1 MCGIAGICG
10 MAREG
15 HLTQDMLLRML
26 STVTHRGPDERGLYL
41 DNHIGLAHARLS
53 IIDLNS
59 GTQPLHNED
68 ESLWLVYNGEIYNY
82 RELREDLEEKG
93 HRFYTETDG
102 EVVLHLYEE
111 VGADALQHLNGQ
123 FALAIWNTHNRELF
137 LARDRC
143 GIRPLY
149 YTVARQNFVFASEI
163 KALFANRWVPRRLD
177 PIGLDQ
183 VFTFWTTLSPRTV
196 FENVWEIPPGHYLKV
211 RGGQLQCVQYWDVP
225 LPEVHE
231 RWEDSLET
239 ICLQTRQRL
248 YDAVQLRLRAD
259 VPVGCYLSGGL
270 DSSILTSLVAEKAA
284 NEVQSFGI
292 RFQETA
298 YDEGRYQTQVA
309 NRLHLKH
316 QSVWVANEQIG
327 QLLDPVIRHC
337 ERPILRMAPAPLFAL
352 SRLVRDSGYK
362 VVLSGEGA
370 DEIFGGYNIF
380 REAKVRR
387 FWAQDPGSLR
397 RAKLIQELY
406 PYVHTDPRKRARLT
420 MFYAQGLEKWDDPLF
435 SHRLRWDNTSR
446 LKGFYSDSL
455 RDAVASYDGYEDVVE
470 NLPTSYWKAHPLAQ
484 AQYLEMKIFLSN
496 YLLSS
501 QGDRMAMAH
510 SVEIRL
516 PFLDH
521 HLIEF
526 VSRVPAKWKILGLNE
541 KFLLKR
547 SYHSRLPESI
557 VRRPKQPYR
566 APNDKCFLEQTV
578 QQEME
583 ASLSKSSLNNA
594 GLFDVKKTRKLV
606 QKLYARGMLSEFE
619 NMALVGILS
628 TQILHRQFIADCAT
642 PSLSCVREGLT
653 VDRRQAVRA

>member
-10 MAREG
+10 MARGG
-15 HLTQDMLLRML
+15 HISRTDLLRML
-26 STVTHRGPDERGLYL
+26 STVRHRGPDERGLYL
-41 DNHIGLAHARLS
+41 DDHVGLGHARLS
-53 IIDLNS
+53 IIDLDS

-82 RELREDLEEKG
+82 RELRQDLEERG
-93 HRFYTETDG
+93 HRFYTKTDG

-111 VGADALQHLNGQ
+111 VGADVLEHLNGQ
-123 FALAIWNTHNRELF
+123 FALAIWHVHKQELF

-149 YTVARQNFVFASEI
+149 YTLAHQNFVFASEI
-163 KALFANRWVPRRLD
+163 KALFANRWVPRCLD

-196 FENVWEIPPGHYLKV
+196 FKDVWEVPPGHYLKV
-211 RGGQLQCVQYWDVP
+211 RGKQVQQVQYWDVP
-225 LPEVHE
+225 LPAAHDCWDE
-231 RWEDSLET
+231 SLET
-239 ICLQTRQRL
+239 LCLQARQML
-248 YDAVQLRLRAD
+248 HEAVQFRLRAD

-270 DSSILTSLVAEKAA
+270 DSSILTTLVTEKAL

-292 RFQETA
+292 RFGETR
-298 YDEGRYQTQVA
+298 YDEGDYQALVA
-309 NRLHLKH
+309 DRLRLKH
-316 QSVWVANEQIG
+316 ENVFVTNEQIG

-352 SRLVRDSGYK
+352 SGLVRECGYK

-380 REAKVRR
+380 REAKIRR
-387 FWAQDPGSLR
+387 FWAHEPESSR

-406 PYVHTDPRKRARLT
+406 PYVYTDPRARARLR
-420 MFYAQGLEKWDDPLF
+420 MFYAQGLERYDDPLY
-435 SHRLRWDNTSR
+435 SHRLRWDSTCR
-446 LKGFYSDSL
+446 LKRFYSDAL
-455 RDAVASYDGYEDVVE
+455 NDAVAPYDGYEEVVA
-470 NLPTSYWKAHPLAQ
+470 NLPKAYWKASPLTQ

-516 PFLDH
+516 PYLDH
-521 HLIEF
+521 HVIEF
-526 VSRVPAKWKILGLNE
+526 ASRVPAKWKILGLNE

-547 SYHSRLPESI
+547 SFRNRLPEA
-557 VRRPKQPYR
+557 VVHRPKQPYR
-566 APNDKCFLEQTV
+566 TPNEKCFLGKNMR
-578 QQEME
+578 QETE
-583 ASLSKSSLNNA
+583 DALSEKSLNEA
-594 GLFDVKKTRKLV
+594 GLFNAKKTRALV
-606 QKLYARGMLSEFE
+606 QKMRTREGGSEFE

-628 TQILHRQFIADCAT
+628 TQSLHRQFIADYET
-642 PSLSCVREGLT
+642 PCLPGPGEALVF
-653 VDRRQAVRA
+653 DRRQAVRA